1 MNDKNELDTRT
12 GKDLVTGKFLPG
24 HTYGRPRAWSDA
36 EIEEEANSL
45 IEHAQNPDTYTLSD
59 HYAKRGYTYDE
70 VFDWVKVHV
79 PFSKAV
85 KFAKQLIGARRERE
99 GLKGKLDSAIVRS
112 TMANY
117 DPEHRQMLR
126 EQAQKIDVSSNKD
139 GISVSVVSYE
149 GVKGE

>member
-1 MNDKNELDTRT
+1 MNDKNVPDTRT
-12 GKDLVTGKFLPG
+12 GKDPSNGRFLVNNTF
-24 HTYGRPRAWSDA
+24 GRISPWSD
-36 EIEEEANSL
+36 EDIDLEANLL
-45 IEHAQNPDTYTLSD
+45 IEHAQKPDTYTLAD
-59 HYAKRGYTYDE
+59 HYAMRGYTYDE
-70 VFDWVKVHV
+70 VFDWTKKHI